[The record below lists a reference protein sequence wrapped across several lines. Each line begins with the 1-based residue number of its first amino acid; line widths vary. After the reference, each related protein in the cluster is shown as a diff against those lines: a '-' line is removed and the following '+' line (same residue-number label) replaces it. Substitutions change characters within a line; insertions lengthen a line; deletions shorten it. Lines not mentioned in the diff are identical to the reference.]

1 MNILNAICPEIW
13 LKSTTKYQWF
23 NIYTFSILMH
33 ILFCFQ
39 PCICYHFSHISIWH
53 FSMWVYKMCTF
64 CSITIILASTNISLK
79 VDNLIFQTALFEKW
93 FFITVF
99 YIKLRI
105 HFLCSNVFKVDNLIF
120 QTTPS
125 FSIWWNTYS
134 IYQNSV

>member
-1 MNILNAICPEIW
+1 MNILHAICPEIW

-39 PCICYHFSHISIWH
+39 PCICYHFSHKCIRH

-64 CSITIILASTNISLK
+64 CSIIIILASTNISLK

-120 QTTPS
+120 QTTRS